1 MVRLNVNMLIAL
13 WRLAIA
19 RLRPYRRE
27 IRRPRNFLAALLALV
42 LAAALVAITAADAQL
57 SNEPPKVPVV
67 QPKAE
72 SVTDYVELTGNAAPV
87 LNVKLIARVEGYL
100 ETQNFHDGAIVKKGD
115 LLFTIQQDQYKAQLQ
130 QSQSQVMAA
139 KAKLV
144 YARTEV
150 ARYREL
156 VKKDAAAQVE
166 VDHWVYERQAAEASL
181 IGAEAQ
187 VVIAK
192 LNLGYTQVTAPFDG
206 QMGKALIYPGNVVGA
221 PGQQAALA
229 EIAQLDPI
237 YAVANL
243 NQQDVLK
250 IRANLDQ
257 KRLSLADL
265 LKVPVEIALQDESS
279 FSRRGTLEYVSPGID
294 PATGT
299 MLVRAVLPN
308 PNRDLLP
315 GFFIR
320 MRLPMERTGRNALM
334 IPDRALQE
342 DQGGRF
348 VLIVNRGNV
357 VEKHY
362 VQLGEVFGG
371 LRAITSGLAASDRV
385 VIGELWR
392 ATPGTKVVPELTPLP
407 PQEGTR
413 P

>member
-1 MVRLNVNMLIAL
+1 MMRLLVNMLVAL
-13 WRLAIA
+13 
-19 RLRPYRRE
+19 
-27 IRRPRNFLAALLALV
+27 RRPRRSYLSRLGLV
-42 LAAALVAITAADAQL
+42 VAAALVVITAAYAQL
-57 SNEPPKVPVV
+57 ADDPPKIPVV
-67 QPKAE
+67 QPRTQ

-87 LNVKLIARVEGYL
+87 INVKLIARVEGYL
-100 ETQNFHDGAIVKKGD
+100 EAQHFHDGAIVKKGD

-130 QSQSQVMAA
+130 QARAQVMAA

-150 ARYREL
+150 GRYREL

-181 IGAEAQ
+181 LGAEAQ
-187 VVIAK
+187 VAIAQ

-206 QMGKALIYPGNVVGA
+206 QMGKALIYPGNVVGS

-257 KRLSLADL
+257 KRLTLADL
-265 LKVPVEIALQDESS
+265 LKVQVEIGLQDESN
-279 FSRRGTLEYVSPGID
+279 FPHRGTLEYVSPGID

-299 MLVRAVLPN
+299 MLIRAVLPN
-308 PNRDLLP
+308 SNRDLLP

-320 MRLPMERTGRNALM
+320 MRLPMERTARSALL

-357 VEKHY
+357 VEKRY
-362 VQLGEVFGG
+362 VQLGQVFGG
-371 LRAITSGLAASDRV
+371 LRTITSGLAANDRV
-385 VIGELWR
+385 IVGELWR
-392 ATPGTKVVPELTPLP
+392 ATPGAKVVPELTPLP

>member
-1 MVRLNVNMLIAL
+1 
-13 WRLAIA
+13 
-19 RLRPYRRE
+19 
-27 IRRPRNFLAALLALV
+27 
-42 LAAALVAITAADAQL
+42 
-57 SNEPPKVPVV
+57 
-67 QPKAE
+67 
-72 SVTDYVELTGNAAPV
+72 
-87 LNVKLIARVEGYL
+87 
-100 ETQNFHDGAIVKKGD
+100 
-115 LLFTIQQDQYKAQLQ
+115 
-130 QSQSQVMAA
+130 MAA

-265 LKVPVEIALQDESS
+265 P
-279 FSRRGTLEYVSPGID
+279 
-294 PATGT
+294 
-299 MLVRAVLPN
+299 
-308 PNRDLLP
+308 
-315 GFFIR
+315 
-320 MRLPMERTGRNALM
+320 
-334 IPDRALQE
+334 
-342 DQGGRF
+342 
-348 VLIVNRGNV
+348 
-357 VEKHY
+357 
-362 VQLGEVFGG
+362 
-371 LRAITSGLAASDRV
+371 
-385 VIGELWR
+385 
-392 ATPGTKVVPELTPLP
+392 
-407 PQEGTR
+407 
-413 P
+413 

>member
-1 MVRLNVNMLIAL
+1 MVRLNVNMLIDL

-19 RLRPYRRE
+19 RLRPHRRE
-27 IRRPRNFLAALLALV
+27 IWRPRSFPAALLALV
-42 LAAALVAITAADAQL
+42 LAAALVAITTADAQL
-57 SNEPPKVPVV
+57 SGEPPKILVV
-67 QPKAE
+67 QPKTE
-72 SVTDYVELTGNAAPV
+72 SVSDYVELTGNAAPV

-100 ETQNFHDGAIVKKGD
+100 DAQHFHDGAIVKKGD

-130 QSQSQVMAA
+130 EAQAQVLAA

-187 VVIAK
+187 VAIAQ

-206 QMGKALIYPGNVVGA
+206 QMGKALIYPGNVVGS

-265 LKVPVEIALQDESS
+265 MKVQVEIGLQDESN
-279 FSRRGTLEYVSPGID
+279 FPHRGTLEYVSPGID

-299 MLVRAVLPN
+299 MLIRAVLAN

-320 MRLPMERTGRNALM
+320 MRLPMERTARSAML

-357 VEKHY
+357 VEKRY
-362 VQLGEVFGG
+362 VQLGEAFGS
-371 LRAITSGLAASDRV
+371 LRAITSGLAANDRV
-385 VIGELWR
+385 IVGELWR

>member
-1 MVRLNVNMLIAL
+1 MVRLNVNTLIAL
-13 WRLAIA
+13 WRLAIPW
-19 RLRPYRRE
+19 LQPYRKE
-27 IRRPRNFLAALLALV
+27 IRRPRNFLVALLALV
-42 LAAALVAITAADAQL
+42 LAAALVAVTTADAQL
-57 SNEPPKVPVV
+57 SSEPPKIPVV

-72 SVTDYVELTGNAAPV
+72 SVTNYVELTGNAAPV

-100 ETQNFHDGAIVKKGD
+100 DAQHFHDGAIVKKGD

-130 QSQSQVMAA
+130 EAQAQVLAA

-181 IGAEAQ
+181 LGAEAQ
-187 VVIAK
+187 VVIAQ

-206 QMGKALIYPGNVVGA
+206 QMGKALIYPGNVVGS

-257 KRLSLADL
+257 KRLSVADL
-265 LKVPVEIALQDESS
+265 MKVQVEIGLQDESN
-279 FSRRGTLEYVSPGID
+279 FPHRGTLEYVSPGID

-299 MLVRAVLPN
+299 MLIRAVLPN
-308 PNRDLLP
+308 PTRDLLP
-315 GFFIR
+315 GFFTR
-320 MRLPMERTGRNALM
+320 MRLPMERTGRSALLV
-334 IPDRALQE
+334 PDRALQE

-357 VEKHY
+357 VEKRY
-362 VQLGEVFGG
+362 VQLGEAFGG
-371 LRAITSGLAASDRV
+371 LRAITSGLAANDRV
-385 VIGELWR
+385 IVGELWR

>member
-1 MVRLNVNMLIAL
+1 M
-13 WRLAIA
+13 
-19 RLRPYRRE
+19 
-27 IRRPRNFLAALLALV
+27 
-42 LAAALVAITAADAQL
+42 
-57 SNEPPKVPVV
+57 S
-67 QPKAE
+67 
-72 SVTDYVELTGNAAPV
+72 S
-87 LNVKLIARVEGYL
+87 VKLIARVEGYL
-100 ETQNFHDGAIVKKGD
+100 ERLYFHDGAIVKKGD

-130 QSQSQVMAA
+130 QAQSQVMAA

-181 IGAEAQ
+181 IGRRGAGRDRQAEPRLYA
-187 VVIAK
+187 
-192 LNLGYTQVTAPFDG
+192 VTAPFDG

-279 FSRRGTLEYVSPGID
+279 FPRRGTLEYVPPGID

-362 VQLGEVFGG
+362 VQLGELFGG
-371 LRAITSGLAASDRV
+371 LRAITSGWPPVIASSSANC
-385 VIGELWR
+385 GAPLR
-392 ATPGTKVVPELTPLP
+392 ARKSC
-407 PQEGTR
+407 R
-413 P
+413 N